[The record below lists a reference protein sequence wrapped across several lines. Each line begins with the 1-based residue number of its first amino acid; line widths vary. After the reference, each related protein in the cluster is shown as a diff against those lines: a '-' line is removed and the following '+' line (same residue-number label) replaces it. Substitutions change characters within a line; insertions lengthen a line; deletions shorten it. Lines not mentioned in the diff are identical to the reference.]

1 MRVYVCFKL
10 LGMLLMMF
18 SLSML
23 TPLVVDV
30 IYHEYV
36 YLAFVVAF
44 LITIIT
50 GFALWYPFRNYHY
63 ELRTRDGF
71 FVVTFLWVVLSLFGA
86 IPLWL
91 NQFTN
96 ISFTDAAFESVS
108 GITTTGATVLTHLS
122 DLPMAILYYRQQLQ
136 FLGGMGIIVLA
147 VAIMPILG
155 VGGMQLY
162 RAEVVGPMKTSK
174 FKPRIA
180 QTAKSLW
187 MIYVGLTV
195 ACALSYWACGLSF
208 FDALGESF
216 GTVATGGFSLHE
228 TSFAYYK
235 NPAVDVVAIIFMF
248 LGSCNFALHFYFLSS
263 RKLSTYWKDYEL
275 IVFFRIVLLATVVI
289 SLYMIIYYD
298 YSIVHNPFHVLFT
311 VISLASTTGF
321 TTVDFNQWPT
331 FVPILLMIIAMVGGC
346 GGSTS
351 GGIKVIRYLMIKEQ
365 GRREIKQ
372 LIHPNAV
379 LSIKDGGGSK
389 FPDKVLNSIWGF
401 FSVYMFLFCFLIL
414 LLLLTGMNL
423 RTAFGALVVCIANTG
438 ASIGDVSQG
447 FSHLHAL
454 EKWLL
459 IFAMF
464 LGRLEIFTI
473 LVLFS
478 PSYWRR

>member
-1 MRVYVCFKL
+1 MRLYVCCKL
-10 LGMLLMMF
+10 LGMLLMIF
-18 SLSML
+18 SISML
-23 TPLVVDV
+23 TPLIVDA
-30 IYHEYV
+30 IYQETV
-36 YLAFVVAF
+36 YLAFIAAF
-44 LITIIT
+44 FITVIT
-50 GFALWYPFRNYHY
+50 GFGLWYPFRNYHY

-91 NQFTN
+91 NHYTR
-96 ISFTDAAFESVS
+96 IGFTDAAFESVS
-108 GITTTGATVLTHLS
+108 GITTTGATILTHLS
-122 DLPMAILYYRQQLQ
+122 DLPKSILYYRQQLQ

-162 RAEVVGPMKTSK
+162 RAEVVGPLKTSK

-187 MIYVGLTV
+187 YIYVGLTV
-195 ACALSYWACGLSF
+195 ACTLSYWACGMTF

-216 GTVATGGFSLHE
+216 GTVATGGFSIHE
-228 TSFAYYK
+228 ASFAFYK
-235 NPAVDVVAIIFMF
+235 NPAIDVVAIIFMF
-248 LGSCNFALHFYFLSS
+248 LGSCNFTLHFYFLAS
-263 RKLSTYWKDYEL
+263 RKPSVYWRDKEL
-275 IVFFRIVLLATVVI
+275 MVFLRIVISVTVI
-289 SLYMIIYYD
+289 TSLYMMLAHH
-298 YSIVHNPFHVLFT
+298 YSLIKNPFHVLFT
-311 VISLASTTGF
+311 VVSLASTTGI
-321 TTVDFNQWPT
+321 TTVDFNLWPT
-331 FVPILLMIIAMVGGC
+331 FVPILMMMVAMIGGC

-351 GGIKVIRYLMIKEQ
+351 GGIKVIRYLLIRNQ
-365 GRREIKQ
+365 GRHEIQQ

-379 LSIKDGGGSK
+379 VAIKAGGGK
-389 FPDKVLNSIWGF
+389 LPDKVANSIWGF
-401 FSVYMFLFCFLIL
+401 VAVYLFLLGFLIL
-414 LLLLTGMNL
+414 ILLATGMNL
-423 RTAFGALVVCIANTG
+423 KTAFGALVVCIANTG
-438 ASIGDVSQG
+438 ASIGDVAHG
-447 FSHLHAL
+447 FSHLNGG

>member
-1 MRVYVCFKL
+1 
-10 LGMLLMMF
+10 
-18 SLSML
+18 ML
-23 TPLVVDV
+23 TPLIVDG
-30 IYHEYV
+30 IYHEHV

-44 LITIIT
+44 LITAVT
-50 GFALWYPFRNYHY
+50 GFILWMPFRNYHY

-71 FVVTFLWVVLSLFGA
+71 FVVTFLWFVLSMFGA

-91 NQFTN
+91 NHYTH
-96 ISFTDAAFESVS
+96 IGFTDAAFESVS

-122 DLPMAILYYRQQLQ
+122 DLPKSILYYRQQLH

-155 VGGMQLY
+155 IGGMQLY
-162 RAEVVGPMKTSK
+162 RAEVVGPVKTSK
-174 FKPRIA
+174 FRPRIA

-187 MIYVGLTV
+187 YIYVGLTA
-195 ACALSYWACGLSF
+195 ACALSYWACGLDF

-216 GTVATGGFSLHE
+216 ATVATGGFSLHE
-228 TSFAYYK
+228 TSFAFYK
-235 NPAVDVVAIIFMF
+235 STAVDVVAIIFMI

-263 RKLSTYWKDYEL
+263 RKISTYWKDYEL
-275 IVFFRIVLLATVVI
+275 IVFLRIILLATVAI
-289 SLYMIIYYD
+289 SLYMVVGYH
-298 YSIVHNPFHVLFT
+298 YSIVENPFHVLFT
-311 VISLASTTGF
+311 VVSLASTTGF

-331 FVPILLMIIAMVGGC
+331 FVPVLLMIIAMVGGC

-351 GGIKVIRYLMIKEQ
+351 GGIKVIRYLMVKEQ
-365 GRREIKQ
+365 GLREIRQ

-379 LSIKDGGGSK
+379 LSLNDGGGSK
-389 FPDKVLNSIWGF
+389 LPDKVLRSIWGF

-414 LLLLTGMNL
+414 LLLATGMNL
-423 RTAFGALVVCIANTG
+423 KTAFGALVVCIANTG
-438 ASIGDVSQG
+438 ASIGDVAQG
-447 FSHLHAL
+447 FSHLHAS

-464 LGRLEIFTI
+464 LGRLEIFTV